1 MVGLEYVDK
10 VDNKVNGLYP
20 KDTNVESM
28 LYNEQYL
35 LYFKDNENFDVL
47 KYYYNINLSYDRH
60 PFTIDKFA
68 QYPDLLVKHDAYLLG
83 IKHGEMYVYDDG
95 YTDFLL
101 PVTPPT
107 EQQVQDSTYKVVVKT
122 CNLMLGYP
130 THDKKFKNL
139 FVKTH
144 TLESVPLSITT
155 YVNDLL
161 DLDPHKYYTTLTM
174 LGEVEYIVEE
184 TPNLETT
191 TSLSTLG
198 SFELGISKLGKLEM
212 NVHKI
217 PLSSKGKYLQL
228 IIEQELPA
236 YFGIQD
242 IGIVYKVNKIRAYQ

>member
-1 MVGLEYVDK
+1 M
-10 VDNKVNGLYP
+10 
-20 KDTNVESM
+20 
-28 LYNEQYL
+28 
-35 LYFKDNENFDVL
+35 
-47 KYYYNINLSYDRH
+47 
-60 PFTIDKFA
+60 
-68 QYPDLLVKHDAYLLG
+68 
-83 IKHGEMYVYDDG
+83 
-95 YTDFLL
+95 
-101 PVTPPT
+101 
-107 EQQVQDSTYKVVVKT
+107 QDTYKVVKKT

-161 DLDPHKYYTTLTM
+161 ELDPHKYYTTLTM

-198 SFELGISKLGKLEM
+198 SFELGIKLGKLEM

-217 PLSSKGKYLQL
+217 PLSSLVNLTTY
-228 IIEQELPA
+228 EQELPA